1 MKQYMPLITVAV
13 IFFLVGF
20 VSGCASMDL
29 EESIGVGPDDN
40 AVLRVRGETRVD
52 LPWADAEARYCRA
65 EFPANFDIATLTAEQ
80 LSAALDCDA
89 Q

>member
-1 MKQYMPLITVAV
+1 MKYTQHAV
-13 IFFLVGF
+13 IAVVFFIAGF
-20 VSGCASMDL
+20 TAGCASVDL
-29 EESIGVGPDDN
+29 EESIGVGPTDN

-65 EFPANFDIATLTAEQ
+65 EFPEGFDIATLTAEQ